1 MVVLVLVIIAHYCKI
16 EMYLGL
22 LLLLLFLNE
31 CIHVLYCFTMK
42 GFVLKY
48 YGLYCFISIDTN
60 SNFPNEY

>member
-16 EMYLGL
+16 EMYLG
-22 LLLLLFLNE
+22 LLLLFLNE